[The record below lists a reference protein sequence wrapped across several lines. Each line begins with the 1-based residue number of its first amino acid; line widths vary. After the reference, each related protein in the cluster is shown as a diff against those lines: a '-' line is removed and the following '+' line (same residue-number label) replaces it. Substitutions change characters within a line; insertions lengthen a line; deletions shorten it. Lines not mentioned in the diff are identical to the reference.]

1 MTLFFPSSTNNVKIN
16 ASNSQVGVTVGDTM
30 SITAGDTFTIAG
42 GSTASIKIGPATSFS
57 IGSAV
62 NISLASTLSY
72 TYGFTAS
79 YGSATTAMS
88 TTSTAKAT
96 DSYTIQAGVFTSV
109 TQKLILAEKYQIFGV
124 LLATVISMGAIAIAV
139 VGGLSSPMFITD
151 PSNTSATINNSDPS
165 NPVIVPGTTNPNA
178 VENSPGNVARAA
190 CAMAITTV
198 TVFIG
203 QWALTYL
210 LAKSSAFSPVTS
222 MVFNNTGIT
231 TSAYTSD
238 SYTANSEAIIAKT
251 ATTPS
256 VVSTLYTPSATSVG
270 EVPTITHQVNDT
282 ALPGPIP
289 LSPQLSEV
297 VLTPTTIN
305 LNTTTQPSGV
315 VAAAT
320 VNTQIVMS
328 SKDSK
333 ISLYS
338 NSVATSNTGNMTI
351 AADTAITNPAGT
363 ITLSSGTGTVSGL
376 TLNQAT
382 SATLAS
388 GNGSVVVKSSEVNIG
403 VATAGNAVFNSEGV
417 TLGGTTINIAGTN
430 ITIGGALTIV
440 GGAGALNAALAAV
453 PQQAIT
459 NATKQQELTLALQTA
474 NLEITKLKEQ
484 MSISQT
490 EARLAS
496 KALQTLE
503 DQMGQIIKVK
513 SD

>member
-79 YGSATTAMS
+79 YGAATTAMS

-151 PSNTSATINNSDPS
+151 PSNTSATIDNSDPS
-165 NPVIVPGTTNPNA
+165 KPVIVPGTTNPNA

-222 MVFNNTGIT
+222 MVFNSTGIT
-231 TSAYTSD
+231 TSAYTLD

-256 VVSTLYTPSATSVG
+256 VVSTLYTPSATSV
-270 EVPTITHQVNDT
+270 EVPSITHQVNDT

-297 VLTPTTIN
+297 VITPTTIN

-315 VAAAT
+315 LAAAT

-376 TLNQAT
+376 TLDQAT

-440 GGAGALNAALAAV
+440 GGAGELNAALAAV
-453 PQQAIT
+453 PQQAIKNT
-459 NATKQQELTLALQTA
+459 ATQEKLTLALQAA
-474 NLEITKLKEQ
+474 NLEIKRLQEQ

-503 DQMGQIIKVK
+503 DKMGQIIKVK